1 MGPVVKS
8 TSPASQSTAPAGV
21 AHAAPSNEGH
31 THGGEESDDEDS
43 NCSDISSEAGG
54 MACDEGEED
63 YMNSDDMGE
72 EWEEEQEEDSD
83 EDEEEL
89 MPL

>member
-63 YMNSDDMGE
+63 YLNFDDIHK
-72 EWEEEQEEDSD
+72 EDSD
-83 EDEEEL
+83 EDEEEW

>member
-8 TSPASQSTAPAGV
+8 TSPASQSTAAPAGV
-21 AHAAPSNEGH
+21 AYAAPSNEGH

-63 YMNSDDMGE
+63 YLNFDDI
-72 EWEEEQEEDSD
+72 QKEDSD
-83 EDEEEL
+83 EDEEEW